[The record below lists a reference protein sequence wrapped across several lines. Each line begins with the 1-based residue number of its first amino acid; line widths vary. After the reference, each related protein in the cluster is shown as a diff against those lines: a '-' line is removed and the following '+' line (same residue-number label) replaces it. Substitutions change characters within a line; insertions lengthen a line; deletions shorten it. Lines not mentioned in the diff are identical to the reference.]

1 MFDRPRPRMGP
12 GRVFA
17 SQSLCQTKKL
27 YNICVTLFGFGVQM
41 QQETSNLPGGK
52 PLSGSLAPF
61 FPNLELVLRDTAHAS
76 RRLIEFSV

>member
-1 MFDRPRPRMGP
+1 MIQSRYNRGSYGPRAKGWLRFNRDIVRLWCADAAGDEQLA
-12 GRVFA
+12 GREA
-17 SQSLCQTKKL
+17 
-27 YNICVTLFGFGVQM
+27 G
-41 QQETSNLPGGK
+41 